1 MTRSKIKIKKID
13 NITARQV
20 TFSKRRRGLFKKAE
34 ELSVLCDAEVGLIVF
49 SSTGKLFDYSSSR
62 YVRHHRTL
70 LTFLSVF
77 IYIYI
82 INKYIYNYTCI
93 DMNDIIRRYNTH
105 SHGINKLDRPSLEL
119 QLEASNS
126 AKLSK
131 EIADRTQE
139 LSWMKGEELQ
149 GLGLNELQQLEKRL
163 EIGLDR
169 VIEIKEKRMMN
180 QISELQKKEIL
191 LEEEN
196 KHLKKKLEEREMEA
210 MRKAKIAFMADS
222 DMGMQEEGVSLESP
236 NNISSCISDPPL
248 EDGSSDT
255 SLKLGLPFSN

>member
-1 MTRSKIKIKKID
+1 MTRAKIKIKKID

-49 SSTGKLFDYSSSR
+49 SSTGKLFDYSSS
-62 YVRHHRTL
+62 
-70 LTFLSVF
+70 S
-77 IYIYI
+77 
-82 INKYIYNYTCI
+82 
-93 DMNDIIRRYNTH
+93 MNDIITRHNTH

-139 LSWMKGEELQ
+139 LRWMKGDDLQ
-149 GLGLNELQQLEKRL
+149 GLDLNELQQLEKTL
-163 EIGLDR
+163 ETGLDR
-169 VIEIKEKRMMN
+169 VIEIKEKRMMS
-180 QISELQKKEIL
+180 QISELQKKGIL

-196 KHLKKKLEEREMEA
+196 KHLKQKLAKTEMEV
-210 MRKAKIAFMADS
+210 MLRKAKIPFLVDS
-222 DMGMQEEGVSLESP
+222 DMGMQEEGVSLEST
-236 NNISSCISDPPL
+236 NNISSCISDPPI

>member
-1 MTRSKIKIKKID
+1 MTRAKIKIKKID

-20 TFSKRRRGLFKKAE
+20 TFSKRRRGLFKKAA

-49 SSTGKLFDYSSSR
+49 SSTGKLFDFSSS
-62 YVRHHRTL
+62 
-70 LTFLSVF
+70 
-77 IYIYI
+77 
-82 INKYIYNYTCI
+82 N
-93 DMNDIIRRYNTH
+93 MNDIITRYNTH
-105 SHGINKLDRPSLEL
+105 SNGITKLDRPSLEL

-131 EIADRTQE
+131 EIADRNQE
-139 LSWMKGEELQ
+139 LSWLKGDDLE
-149 GLGLNELQQLEKRL
+149 GLGLNELQQLEKTL
-163 EIGLDR
+163 EMGLDR
-169 VIEIKEKRMMN
+169 VVEFKGN
-180 QISELQKKEIL
+180 QMRSQIAELQKKGIL

-196 KHLKKKLEEREMEA
+196 KHLKKKLVEIEMEA
-210 MRKAKIAFMADS
+210 MLRKAKIPFLVES
-222 DMGMQEEGVSLESP
+222 DMGMQEEGVSLEST